1 MSFRLKE
8 LLKYNLILA
17 SRSPRRQMLLKG
29 LDLDFQIIV
38 KSNDENYP
46 SDMPL
51 EEVPEYL
58 SKIKATAID
67 LTTRGSNSIVITA
80 DTVVILNNEII
91 EKPKSEEEA
100 FAMLQKLSG
109 KSHTVITGVSLTSIE
124 KQISFSASSKV
135 YFKELNIQ
143 DIEYYV
149 NRYQPFDK
157 AGSYGIQEWI
167 GYIAIESIEGSFYNV
182 MGLPTQLLYEKLI
195 EFIKK

>member
-1 MSFRLKE
+1 M
-8 LLKYNLILA
+8 KYNLILA

-38 KSNDENYP
+38 KSADENYS
-46 SDMPL
+46 SDMPP

-58 SKIKATAID
+58 SKVKAKAID
-67 LTTRGSNSIVITA
+67 LSGRDKNSIVITA
-80 DTVVILNNEII
+80 DTVVILGKTII
-91 EKPKSEEEA
+91 EKPKTEEEA
-100 FAMLQKLSG
+100 IAMLQLLSG
-109 KSHTVITGVSLTSIE
+109 KSHTVVTGVSLTSSG
-124 KQISFSASSKV
+124 KQMSFSSSSKV
-135 YFKELNIQ
+135 HFRELNIH

-149 NRYQPFDK
+149 HQYQPFDK

-195 EFIKK
+195 EFVGE